1 MSEATA
7 EYLEAEADPESDYE
21 AWAMPESEEA
31 PEEAPEAWPE
41 SDRSRRERQMRMLRA
56 RQQAQLRRQPAPRRP
71 QPAAPQRPTRFAG
84 PSASQVRGIQADV
97 ISLDLDTKAALAR
110 LRRALEESGRQQYKA
125 SWAGAG
131 AAASALLVN
140 QFPGLQDWAK
150 TAIIGA
156 PMLALTPYGPGK
168 RRPKGLEGFFGDPR
182 ITIGLALFGLWG
194 YNHFAGQSQGVSRI
208 AIEYKGPLT
217 AAAGGK
223 NNTATLTAVALNS
236 AGSQVPNVTYGYNL
250 SNPSVIGVAPQLNPG
265 VYQLTGQNTGPTYF
279 TVTAG
284 GKNNGVWVDVT

>member
-7 EYLEAEADPESDYE
+7 DFMEAEADPESEYE
-21 AWAMPESEEA
+21 AWGMTESEEESEEA
-31 PEEAPEAWPE
+31 PQEAWPG

-71 QPAAPQRPTRFAG
+71 QPAAPQRMTRPTG
-84 PSASQVRGIQADV
+84 PSTSQMRGIQADV
-97 ISLDLDTKAALAR
+97 ISLDLDMAR
-110 LRRALEESGRQQYKA
+110 LRRALDESGRLQYRA

-140 QFPGLQDWAK
+140 QFPNLQDWAK

-182 ITIGLALFGLWG
+182 ITIGLALLGIWG
-194 YNHFAGQSQGVSRI
+194 YNHVTGQSQGVSRI
-208 AIEYKGPLT
+208 AIEYKGPLS
-217 AAAGGK
+217 AAAGAK

-236 AGSQVPNVTYGYNL
+236 AGSQVPNVTYSYNL
-250 SNPSVIGVAPQLNPG
+250 SNPAVIGVAPQQNPG
-265 VYQLTGQNTGPTYF
+265 VYQLTGQSTGPTYF